1 MTGNLK
7 VLLIVLLTVGALA
20 DVNDPN
26 YTYDDFM
33 RQFNRT
39 YTGEVKETHKK
50 IFEKN
55 YADLLARQ
63 AKGET
68 CVVN

>member
-39 YTGEVKETHKK
+39 YTGEVKEIHKK
-50 IFEKN
+50 IF
-55 YADLLARQ
+55 D
-63 AKGET
+63 
-68 CVVN
+68 